1 MWTYETL
8 RNGVEHA
15 IANLQTD
22 FYQKNGIEDI
32 TQIDTELNKNLDEAI
47 DKVASCLWKQLELER
62 NPISTHYCEAD
73 DMTFIM
79 QDSYD
84 DNGNLVKQAC
94 IGWYYGKPEANLTK
108 RYTCDLVAEYD
119 FSDHRLRGAER

>member
-8 RNGVEHA
+8 KDGIEHA
-15 IANLQTD
+15 VGNLQCEFNAD
-22 FYQKNGIEDI
+22 HGIEDI
-32 TQIDTELNKNLDEAI
+32 TQINTELNAKLDDAI
-47 DKVASCLWKQLELER
+47 GVIADCIWKQAEMER

-119 FSDHRLRGAER
+119 YSDHRLRGAER